1 MLNTALRT
9 SLRDY
14 DSIVGYVFLDVC
26 YVLQFYREELY
37 IFVYFGYQGISVDL

>member
-14 DSIVGYVFLDVC
+14 DSIVGYVFWM
-26 YVLQFYREELY
+26 YVMFFNSIEKNWQNQFPTTIL
-37 IFVYFGYQGISVDL
+37 